1 MSGSRS
7 VIFLLLRNV
16 VCVCQGVVFLPVG
29 PPPSASRGSGA
40 GPTRALLPGT
50 RCRRG
55 RMRPGRV
62 GPKNH
67 VPDRWS
73 ACAQQIWLVKLRG
86 ACRGISGQ
94 EICCRRTSALAE
106 GGSPVSRHRGKCDT
120 LRRVCPRG
128 DNVPW
133 FQPRGQW
140 KWGRFLLKGKVQ

>member
-29 PPPSASRGSGA
+29 PPPSARRGSGA
-40 GPTRALLPGT
+40 GPTRALIPGT
-50 RCRRG
+50 RCRHG

-106 GGSPVSRHRGKCDT
+106 GVHPSPVTVANVTLCGECAHGGATCRGSSLK
-120 LRRVCPRG
+120 
-128 DNVPW
+128 DNGNGEG
-133 FQPRGQW
+133 FC
-140 KWGRFLLKGKVQ
+140 